1 MKVLVINCGSSSLK
15 YQFID
20 MADEQVLA
28 KGLCERIGME
38 RSYAKQARGD
48 EEPTT
53 FEVDIGDHS
62 EAITQVIKMLTNTV
76 YGVISDVREITAVGH
91 RVVHGAEQFSDSTVI
106 DDSVLNGIKDCIELA
121 PLHNPPNIIGIEACQ
136 KLLPGIPNVA
146 VFDTAFH
153 QTMPPK
159 AYLYALPYEYYEKHR
174 IRKYGFHGTSHKYVA
189 SRVAKHIGRP
199 LNELKIVTCHLG
211 NGASICAVDGGKS
224 VETSMGYTPLDGL
237 MMGTRCGTIDPAIVT
252 WLMEREGLGPQDIN
266 DIMNKKSGMVG
277 ITGLSSDFRD
287 VTAAML
293 NGDKRAIL
301 GIEMFTYQVRKYI
314 GQYAAAMGGIDALV
328 FTAGVGENVQHVRMS
343 IVKGLEF
350 LGIEVDPEKN
360 EVRAKDT
367 DISAPGARVRTYII
381 ATNEELAI
389 ARDTA
394 RLLS

>member
-38 RSYAKQARGD
+38 RSYTKHARDD
-48 EEPTT
+48 EEPVTT
-53 FEVDIGDHS
+53 EVEIKDHS
-62 EAITQVIKMLTNTV
+62 DAIMRVVSMLMDPEH
-76 YGVISDVREITAVGH
+76 GVIADVSEISAVGH

-106 DDSVLNGIKDCIELA
+106 DESVLNGIKDCIELA
-121 PLHNPPNIIGIEACQ
+121 PLHNPPNIIGIEACE
-136 KLLPGIPNVA
+136 KLLPGTPNVA

-153 QTMPPK
+153 QTMPKK
-159 AYLYALPYEYYEKHR
+159 AYLYALPYDYYQKHR

-189 SRVAKHIGRP
+189 ERVAMHLKRP
-199 LNELKIVTCHLG
+199 LKELKVVTCHLG
-211 NGASICAVDGGKS
+211 NGSSICAVDGGKS

-237 MMGTRCGTIDPAIVT
+237 MMGTRCGSIDPAIVT
-252 WLMEREGLGPQDIN
+252 WLMEKEGIDAQRIN
-266 DIMNKKSGMVG
+266 DIMNKNSGMIGV
-277 ITGLSSDFRD
+277 TGLSSDFRD
-287 VTAAML
+287 VTAAMET
-293 NGDKRAIL
+293 GDKRAIL
-301 GIEMFTYQVRKYI
+301 GMEMFTYQVRKYI

-328 FTAGVGENVQHVRMS
+328 FTAGIGENVQHVRMS

-350 LGIEVDPEKN
+350 LGIEVDPVKN
-360 EVRAKDT
+360 EVRARDC
-367 DISAPGARVRTYII
+367 DISTPSAKVRTYVI

-394 RLLS
+394 RLLG